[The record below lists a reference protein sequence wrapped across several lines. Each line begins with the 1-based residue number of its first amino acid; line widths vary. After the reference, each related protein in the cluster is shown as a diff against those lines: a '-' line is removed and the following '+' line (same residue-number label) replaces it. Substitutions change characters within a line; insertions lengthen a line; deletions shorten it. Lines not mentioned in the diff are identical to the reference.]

1 MPAMTVYGGSTGVPL
16 GPRPPRD
23 RLLVVATAVGAV
35 GVLVGIVLATGIL
48 SGGGGRS
55 ATQSAVPTP
64 AAATP
69 APARPAAPAAPTTT
83 PADGVR
89 GFKSV
94 ATGRC
99 LEPTAEEDPEGA
111 KIRLGD
117 CGGAPAQRWHVLAAP
132 ESSVTVVNVAS
143 GKCLDVEGL
152 NKDDGGAIQQYS
164 CNGGPNQRWRLSFD
178 ESDPA
183 RAVALV
189 GVDSGKCVDIPG
201 GDPNARMQQFTCT
214 GAANQRWTD
223 G

>member
-1 MPAMTVYGGSTGVPL
+1 MTVYGGSTGVPV

-48 SGGGGRS
+48 SGGGPPAMQG
-55 ATQSAVPTP
+55 AVPTP
-64 AAATP
+64 AAASP
-69 APARPAAPAAPTTT
+69 APQRPTSPAAPTTT
-83 PADGVR
+83 SADGLR
-89 GFKSV
+89 SFKSV

-99 LEPTAEEDPEGA
+99 LEPAAEEDPEGA

-117 CGGAPAQRWHVLAAP
+117 CTGAPAQTWHVLAAP
-132 ESSVTVVNVAS
+132 ENSVTVVNVAT

-152 NKDDGGAIQQYS
+152 SKDDGGAIQQYS
-164 CNGGPNQRWRLSFD
+164 CNGGPNQRWRLSVD

-183 RAVALV
+183 HAVAVV

-214 GAANQRWTD
+214 GAANQRWTV